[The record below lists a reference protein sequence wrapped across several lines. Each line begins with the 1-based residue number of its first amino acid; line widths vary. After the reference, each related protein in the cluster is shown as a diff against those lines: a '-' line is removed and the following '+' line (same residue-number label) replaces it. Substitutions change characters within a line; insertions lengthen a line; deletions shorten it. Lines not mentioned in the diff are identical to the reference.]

1 MKIMLLQGPNL
12 NFLGIR
18 EKNVYGLQGYDDI
31 CRELKEYA
39 FLKGVELDCFQS
51 NGEGEIIDFIHHAL
65 GNYDGIVINPGAYT
79 HYSYAIH
86 DAISSVNVPTVE
98 VHISNIHK
106 REEFRHKSVTAP
118 ACIGQI
124 AGLGF
129 RGYRLAIDYLTEEV
143 GLRNG
148 DVEA

>member
-18 EKNVYGLQGYDDI
+18 EKGVYGVKTYDDI

-51 NGEGEIIDFIHHAL
+51 NSEGGIIDCIQKCHTEK
-65 GNYDGIVINPGAYT
+65 YDGVIINPGAYT
-79 HYSYAIH
+79 HYSYAIR
-86 DAISSVNVPTVE
+86 DAISSTSVPFVE
-98 VHISNIHK
+98 VHLSNIHS

-118 ACIGQI
+118 VCKGQI
-124 AGLGF
+124 CGF
-129 RGYRLAIDYLTEEV
+129 GEFGYKMAFTYFLEGTNE
-143 GLRNG
+143 
-148 DVEA
+148 